1 MHANATLHLTGV
13 VEHLRPDRRYRFLE
27 EWLGGH
33 RVEACAQ
40 PRRRDA
46 DGALGREGGP
56 SCGRHPQG
64 RDRGPVLGRDVNAVE
79 GIRYFSLHAARGSI
93 VVHGALKSFHPAVH
107 GTKRYSVIVPSGF
120 GK

>member
-1 MHANATLHLTGV
+1 M
-13 VEHLRPDRRYRFLE
+13 
-27 EWLGGH
+27 
-33 RVEACAQ
+33 
-40 PRRRDA
+40 
-46 DGALGREGGP
+46 
-56 SCGRHPQG
+56 
-64 RDRGPVLGRDVNAVE
+64 NAVE